1 MEICI
6 QSRILY
12 REEFWELVPIE
23 SKAIFIP
30 LPIPIHIDR
39 YRAWHYICTEN
50 NSVYMYTSELN
61 YSIYY
66 ILGSSMMVFYD
77 DHFGQGYSAKL
88 IFRHLRFSKL
98 VGWQSVLL
106 QTQ

>member
-30 LPIPIHIDR
+30 LPNT
-39 YRAWHYICTEN
+39 YRSLLCMTLH
-50 NSVYMYTSELN
+50 MYREQLN

-77 DHFGQGYSAKL
+77 GHFGQGYSAKL
-88 IFRHLRFSKL
+88 IFRHLRFSKQ
-98 VGWQSVLL
+98 GG
-106 QTQ
+106 